1 MKVYVAQDPIEP
13 NDSTILFTSK
23 AKAERYARSINKSD
37 FDGQEIYTIEEYEF
51 EISKRGILE
60 AITVGA
66 IICAGGSI
74 EVSND

>member
-1 MKVYVAQDPIEP
+1 MKVYVAQDRNEL

-23 AKAERYARSINKSD
+23 AKAERYARSINNSD

-60 AITVGA
+60 AISFGGE
-66 IICAGGSI
+66 ICGGGTI
-74 EVSND
+74 GVLND

>member
-1 MKVYVAQDPIEP
+1 MKVYVAQDRNEL

-23 AKAERYARSINKSD
+23 AKAERYARSINNSD

-60 AITVGA
+60 AISFGGD
-66 IICAGGSI
+66 ICGGGTI
-74 EVSND
+74 GISND